1 MEELSKEA
9 VQKAS
14 EYPPPEFKNLSAEDT
29 LRWLE
34 QTNRFIR
41 QFLKPDAIARWKDF
55 KRAYPGTPSRT

>member
-14 EYPPPEFKNLSAEDT
+14 EYPPPEFKNLSAEEV

-34 QTNRFIR
+34 HTNRFIR
-41 QFLKPDAIARWKDF
+41 QFLEPGTIARWKEF
-55 KRAYPGTPSRT
+55 KRAYPGNPSRT